1 MLNSLK
7 TSACV
12 LSLGILLLSCSRKAS
27 DYSYLISSYKK
38 IHCSTLSSSKTT
50 LAERKK
56 GLEKMGRLQNEFKQ
70 ALKFLKQEEKEKLKN
85 MMSKTIMDIQQGKC
99 DK

>member
-50 LAERKK
+50 LVERKK
-56 GLEKMGRLQNEFKQ
+56 GLEKLGRLQNEIKQ
-70 ALKFLKQEEKEKLKN
+70 ALKFLKQEEKEKLN
-85 MMSKTIMDIQQGKC
+85 DMMSRTITDIQQGKC
-99 DK
+99 E

>member
-1 MLNSLK
+1 MRKSIK
-7 TSACV
+7 TSICFF
-12 LSLGILLLSCSRKAS
+12 LLGILLLSCSRKAN

-70 ALKFLKQEEKEKLKN
+70 ALKFLKEEEKEKLN
-85 MMSKTIMDIQQGKC
+85 DMMSQTIRDIQQGKC
-99 DK
+99 D

>member
-1 MLNSLK
+1 MLNSIK
-7 TSACV
+7 TSICFF
-12 LSLGILLLSCSRKAS
+12 LLGILLLSCSRKAS

-70 ALKFLKQEEKEKLKN
+70 ALKFLKQEEKEKLN
-85 MMSKTIMDIQQGKC
+85 DMMSKTITDIQQGKC
-99 DK
+99 D

>member
-1 MLNSLK
+1 MLTSLK

-12 LSLGILLLSCSRKAS
+12 LSLGILLMSCSRKAS

-70 ALKFLKQEEKEKLKN
+70 ALKFLKEEEKEKLN
-85 MMSKTIMDIQQGKC
+85 DMMSQTIRDIQQGKC
-99 DK
+99 D